1 MATKMVDRNP
11 HTGESLRNKTNND
24 NYRDHFNATFHP
36 KTSETKEAAL
46 RAAPTCRMQGI
57 RVCCGR
63 DDCIH
68 RIKND

>member
-24 NYRDHFNATFHP
+24 NYRNQHEVIFGAKPVEQTP
-36 KTSETKEAAL
+36 KTCA
-46 RAAPTCRMQGI
+46 MQGI

-63 DDCIH
+63 QDCVH